1 MTSTAHKEEGHVSPM
16 CSQTHSR
23 TLILDLGDVL
33 FHWSTHTLSVF
44 SPSTFHAVVLTPTW
58 GELEHGV
65 ISEYEALKIIGEE
78 LLLEPNK
85 IQEAISQCRKTLS
98 VDLDLIAELQA
109 LKKEMDGTLRIYA
122 M

>member
-1 MTSTAHKEEGHVSPM
+1 MTSTVHIEEGHISPM

-33 FHWSTHTLSVF
+33 FHWSTDTLSVL

-58 GELEHGV
+58 GELERGK